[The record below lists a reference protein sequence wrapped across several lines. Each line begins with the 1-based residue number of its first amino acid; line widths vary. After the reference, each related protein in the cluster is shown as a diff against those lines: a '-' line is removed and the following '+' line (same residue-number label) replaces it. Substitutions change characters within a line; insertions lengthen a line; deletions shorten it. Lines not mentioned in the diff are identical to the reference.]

1 MLEMI
6 KAGVNFI
13 LDLGAT
19 AMLPIILTI
28 FGVILGQKLSRSFR
42 AGLTVGIG
50 FTGLNLVIGLLSDSI
65 GQASQAMIAR
75 LGLNLDILDVG
86 WPIGAAI
93 TFATPIAVVLIPAI
107 FIFNIILLRFN
118 QTKTMDVDIWN
129 YWHLIFPGAMIYYAT
144 NSIVIAIVC
153 ALINTFVIFK
163 LADWT
168 APAVEHFYGL
178 PGISLPHG
186 ETVNFAPITYA
197 LNKIWDKIPGI
208 NKIDINAENL
218 KDKLGIFG
226 EPMMI
231 GLILG
236 LGMGGLAGYDP
247 KAIIQLGV
255 QMSAVM
261 ILMPRMVALLME
273 GLSPIAEAAK
283 TFIQKRFPGK
293 EVYIGLDAAVV
304 TAHPA
309 IITCALIMVPITIVL
324 AAVLPYNR
332 MLPFADLAVLPFTV
346 IWSIAASKGNIFRG
360 LLNAIVSIC
369 IVFFIAT
376 NLGELT
382 TTMAHA
388 VGFAFPE
395 GATMISGIDM
405 SCHITLWIML
415 KLIDPSNVP
424 QFAAGIIALLGYGAL
439 WFWTRNDIKRHYGLL
454 DQTDKKSGSEGVGT
468 NE

>member
-1 MLEMI
+1 MNVLEII
-6 KAGVNFI
+6 KSAVTYI

-28 FGVILGQKLSRSFR
+28 FGLILGQTLSKSFR

-50 FTGLNLVIGLLSDSI
+50 FTGLNLVIGLLSESV
-65 GQASQAMIAR
+65 GQASQAMIER
-75 LGLNLDILDVG
+75 LGLHLDILDVG

-93 TFATPIAVVLIPAI
+93 TFATPIAVLLIPVI

-118 QTKTMDVDIWN
+118 QTKTMDVDLWN

-144 NSIVIAIVC
+144 DSILIAVVC
-153 ALINTFVIFK
+153 ALINAFVIFK

-168 APAVEHFYGL
+168 APAVEHFFGL

-208 NKIDINAENL
+208 NKIDINAKNL
-218 KDKLGIFG
+218 KDKLGLFG

-231 GLILG
+231 GLVLG
-236 LGMGGLAGYDP
+236 IGMGALAGYDSQ
-247 KAIIQLGV
+247 AIIQLGI

-273 GLSPIAEAAK
+273 GMAPIAEAAK
-283 TFIQKRFPGK
+283 GFIQKRFPGK
-293 EVYIGLDAAVV
+293 KVYIGLDAAVV

-309 IITCALIMVPITIVL
+309 IITVALIMVPITILL
-324 AAVLPYNR
+324 AAILPFNR
-332 MLPFADLAVLPFTV
+332 LLPFADLAVLPFTV
-346 IWSIAASKGNIFRG
+346 IWSVAASKGNIFRG
-360 LLNAIVSIC
+360 LLNAIVSVCLIL
-369 IVFFIAT
+369 FIAT
-376 NLGELT
+376 NLGALT

-405 SCHITLWIML
+405 SSHLTLWIML

-424 QFAAGIIALLGYGAL
+424 AFAAGVIGLLLYGGL
-439 WFWTRNDIKRHYGLL
+439 WYWTRNDIKKQFSIEE
-454 DQTDKKSGSEGVGT
+454 DESK
-468 NE
+468 

>member
-1 MLEMI
+1 MLEII
-6 KAGVNFI
+6 KSAVNYI
-13 LDLGAT
+13 LDLGAA
-19 AMLPIILTI
+19 AMLPLILTA
-28 FGVILGQKLSRSFR
+28 FGIILGQPLGKSFR

-65 GQASQAMIAR
+65 GAASQAMIAR
-75 LGLNLDILDVG
+75 LGLSLDILDVG
-86 WPIGAAI
+86 WPVAAAI
-93 TFATPIAVVLIPAI
+93 TFATPIAVLLIPI
-107 FIFNIILLRFN
+107 LFIFNIILLRFN
-118 QTKTMDVDIWN
+118 QTKTMDVDLWN

-144 NSIVIAIVC
+144 DSIVIAVIA
-153 ALINTFVIFK
+153 ALINAFVVFK

-168 APAVEHFYGL
+168 APAVEKFFGL

-208 NKIDINAENL
+208 NKIDINAGTL
-218 KDKLGIFG
+218 KDKLGLFG

-236 LGMGGLAGYDP
+236 LGMGGLAGYSSQE
-247 KAIIQLGV
+247 IIQLGV

-273 GLSPIAEAAK
+273 GLSPIADGAK
-283 TFIQKRFPGK
+283 SFIQKRFPGK

-309 IITCALIMVPITIVL
+309 IITVALLMVPITILL
-324 AAVLPYNR
+324 AAILPFNR
-332 MLPFADLAVLPFTV
+332 LLPFADLAVLPFTV
-346 IWSIAASKGNIFRG
+346 IWSVAASKGNIFRG
-360 LLNAIVSIC
+360 LLNSI
-369 IVFFIAT
+369 ISVALVLFIAT
-376 NLGELT
+376 NLGALT
-382 TTMAHA
+382 TTLAHA

-405 SCHITLWIML
+405 SSHITLWIML
-415 KLIDPSNVP
+415 KLIDPTNVP
-424 QFAAGIIALLGYGAL
+424 AFVAGVIGLLLYGGL
-439 WFWTRNDIKRHYGLL
+439 WYWVRNDIKK
-454 DQTDKKSGSEGVGT
+454 QFETEK
-468 NE
+468 